1 MKRTDLKGALPG
13 DPRLAPSDGNAVNGR
28 NSTSKSAASQMAKR
42 TDHTRRGVGAHSA
55 ASSRGAVQRP
65 RWAWPAMGEFTV
77 LQKGDGWIVLED
89 GRRVGGTLRYPFPTR
104 EAAERHIERELADE
118 SKLRANGDFAKSA
131 KCKVMRET
139 NAELW
144 ALFANIEKE
153 FADEDEATREAAH
166 AAAGTLIIMIRFV
179 IADLEADGDIYRTG
193 EMRDGRPVFAPT
205 KSNGSIRNF
214 HEYFG
219 SPGQR
224 LN

>member
-1 MKRTDLKGALPG
+1 
-13 DPRLAPSDGNAVNGR
+13 
-28 NSTSKSAASQMAKR
+28 
-42 TDHTRRGVGAHSA
+42 
-55 ASSRGAVQRP
+55 
-65 RWAWPAMGEFTV
+65 MGEFTV

-153 FADEDEATREAAH
+153 FADEDEAH
-166 AAAGTLIIMIRFV
+166 ARS
-179 IADLEADGDIYRTG
+179 RTCG
-193 EMRDGRPVFAPT
+193 RGHFDHHDSLRDGRLRSRRRYLPHWRDARWETSVRPNKIEWEHTQF
-205 KSNGSIRNF
+205 S
-214 HEYFG
+214 
-219 SPGQR
+219 
-224 LN
+224 